1 MDYTSMTKEE
11 LLEVVSELKILNDQL
26 LLEQRQSTDLNYS
39 WTGNLG
45 HWYWHVPTNKVIC
58 NPHKLSAL
66 GFDISEVPNPLTYQ
80 FFTDRLHPDD
90 HEMTMTA
97 MLDHM
102 YHGTK
107 VYEVEYRILCKDGSY
122 RWFYDRG
129 SITKRDKSGKPV
141 FLAGIVFDI
150 TDRKEK
156 QKQLEQDNIV
166 LLEKTRKDEMT
177 GIHNH
182 RAVVEFLNDQM
193 AISIQTKQPLSV
205 AMIDI
210 DDFKKVNDQYGHVVG
225 DEVLRQTAQIIA
237 DSVRETDLV
246 GRYGGEEYLV
256 VFSQTKKRDAEKV
269 LSRILSKIREFQ
281 YEQGFCVTV
290 SAGISQYNNETLSE
304 FVARADK
311 CMYEA
316 KKAGKDRIFFD

>member
-1 MDYTSMTKEE
+1 MDYASMSKEE
-11 LLEVVSELKILNDQL
+11 LIAVASELKVLNEQL
-26 LLEQRQSTDLNYS
+26 LSEQRQSTDLNYA

-45 HWYWHVPTNKVIC
+45 HWYWHVPSNKVIC
-58 NPHKLSAL
+58 NPHKIQAL
-66 GFDISEVPNPLTYQ
+66 GFEVSEIPDPMTYQ

-90 HEMTMTA
+90 HEATMNA
-97 MLDHM
+97 MLNHM
-102 YHGTK
+102 YHGAK
-107 VYEVEYRILCKDGSY
+107 VYETEYRVQCKDGNY

-129 SITKRDKSGKPV
+129 SITKRDKSGRPL

-156 QKQLEQDNIV
+156 LKQLEYDNVV

-182 RAVVEFLNDQM
+182 RAIVEFLNDQT
-193 AISIQTKQPLSV
+193 AVSIQTKKPLSI

-237 DSVRETDLV
+237 DSVRETDMV

-256 VFSQTKKRDAEKV
+256 VFSQTKKSDSEKV
-269 LSRILSKIREFQ
+269 MRRILTKIREFH
-281 YEQGFCVTV
+281 YEQGFHVTV
-290 SAGISQYNNETLSE
+290 SAGISQYHNETLSE
-304 FVARADK
+304 FVARADN

-316 KKAGKDRIFFD
+316 KKAGKDRVISD